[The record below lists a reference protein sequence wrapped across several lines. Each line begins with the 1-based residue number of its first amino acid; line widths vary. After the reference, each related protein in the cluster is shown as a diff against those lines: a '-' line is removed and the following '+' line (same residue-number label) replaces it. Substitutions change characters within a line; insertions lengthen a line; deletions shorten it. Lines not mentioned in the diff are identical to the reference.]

1 MDATGMAPRDHA
13 APWCVLVLEDRPAAP
28 ASLCSQL
35 AGRGIA
41 AVGARNGAEAQ
52 AVLARQRI
60 GCLVLDLDLELAAMA
75 APDLLAQVQQ
85 LAAQPLPVVLHSAR
99 ELDPEQQRSLRQH
112 ADSIVLRGER
122 SAERL
127 ADEVSLCLH
136 ALARRQAVAGGGH
149 GAVLPADAPF
159 EGRKMLIVDDDM
171 RNVFSLT
178 SLLSDKGAVVVEAE
192 NGKEALRQLEQHPDV
207 CVVLMDIM
215 MPEMDGY
222 EAMRAIRAL
231 AQYRTLPLI
240 AMTAKAMQ
248 GDSEKCMAAGASDYI
263 AKPLDTV
270 KLLSLLRVWTQ
281 G

>member
-1 MDATGMAPRDHA
+1 
-13 APWCVLVLEDRPAAP
+13 VLVLEDRPAA
-28 ASLCSQL
+28 ASSLCSQL
-35 AGRGIA
+35 ATRGIA
-41 AVGARNGAEAQ
+41 AVGARGANEAQ
-52 AVLARQRI
+52 AVLANQRI
-60 GCLVLDLDLELAAMA
+60 GCLVLDLDLELAGVP
-75 APDLLAQVQQ
+75 APELLEQVQR
-85 LAAQPLPVVLHSAR
+85 LAGQPLPVVLHSAR
-99 ELDPEQQRSLRQH
+99 ALDADQQRSLRQH

-127 ADEVSLCLH
+127 ADEVALCLH
-136 ALARRQAVAGGGH
+136 AAAQRQAVAGARS
-149 GAVLPADAPF
+149 GAGAALPGEQPF

-178 SLLSDKGAVVVEAE
+178 SLLADKGAVVVEAE

-222 EAMRAIRAL
+222 EAMRAIRAQPRHR
-231 AQYRTLPLI
+231 ALPLI

-263 AKPLDTV
+263 TKPLDTV